1 MASFPLKWKKNEYTV
16 NIDATTTPLTL
27 MQQVEQLTGVP
38 VDNQKLMA
46 KKGWKGVLAI
56 DTKLKVKPGKTTL
69 SLMGSITATIAA
81 TTTRSPSTVV
91 KFEEDI
97 SPQEKAAYEKQQYD
111 TALLHSEGNIPAMQL
126 SPVNDARNDG
136 KAISY
141 RYNYFCT
148 GLPQKRI
155 ETLLVQKR
163 TAGGNRLLGELVMTL
178 GVELGKAFTTCVSVF
193 PSGVVL
199 SGRDDGRL
207 QLWQHGERIAEMH
220 QGDPAYPSP
229 VTCSASVG
237 DQLATGG
244 SGIIRLWDDRGSC
257 ISAMRAPQ
265 GTNPRKIVSIGIEGE
280 FAVLFSQATPFDPNS
295 FRLPPQ
301 NEAQLQRRDAA
312 IQERRR
318 QIERFTTIAC
328 GVTLIGRMGGGGNVT
343 LYPWETRIG
352 GSAPAATSLAYLKT
366 VEVLF
371 VGDSEGGL
379 RSWRHQHRNG
389 NWAAGK
395 LLQLVDRSSNNSMG
409 ISIIAL
415 EILDQN
421 HHPGVL
427 AVSTAP
433 FAKDGL
439 FAELPPGRLSTQ
451 HEATFLT
458 VTQSSDQHSS
468 FGSVVLID
476 VIQSSIQVV
485 LQGHTD
491 LIPVVLSL
499 PNGGLLTGGGKNDA
513 TVKVW
518 DKDLLTSNEDV
529 TILVN
534 TSAASAQHLA
544 EPGYIFDACVLKD
557 LKEGEE
563 GFGLACARYNV
574 VQLCL

>member
-199 SGRDDGRL
+199 SGRDDGR
-207 QLWQHGERIAEMH
+207 
-220 QGDPAYPSP
+220 
-229 VTCSASVG
+229 
-237 DQLATGG
+237 
-244 SGIIRLWDDRGSC
+244 
-257 ISAMRAPQ
+257 
-265 GTNPRKIVSIGIEGE
+265 
-280 FAVLFSQATPFDPNS
+280 
-295 FRLPPQ
+295 
-301 NEAQLQRRDAA
+301 
-312 IQERRR
+312 
-318 QIERFTTIAC
+318 
-328 GVTLIGRMGGGGNVT
+328 
-343 LYPWETRIG
+343 RIG
-352 GSAPAATSLAYLKT
+352 GRGAA
-366 VEVLF
+366 
-371 VGDSEGGL
+371 
-379 RSWRHQHRNG
+379 
-389 NWAAGK
+389 
-395 LLQLVDRSSNNSMG
+395 
-409 ISIIAL
+409 
-415 EILDQN
+415 
-421 HHPGVL
+421 
-427 AVSTAP
+427 
-433 FAKDGL
+433 
-439 FAELPPGRLSTQ
+439 
-451 HEATFLT
+451 
-458 VTQSSDQHSS
+458 
-468 FGSVVLID
+468 
-476 VIQSSIQVV
+476 
-485 LQGHTD
+485 
-491 LIPVVLSL
+491 
-499 PNGGLLTGGGKNDA
+499 
-513 TVKVW
+513 
-518 DKDLLTSNEDV
+518 
-529 TILVN
+529 
-534 TSAASAQHLA
+534 
-544 EPGYIFDACVLKD
+544 
-557 LKEGEE
+557 
-563 GFGLACARYNV
+563 
-574 VQLCL
+574 